1 MGAGFN
7 RYFTADQPT
16 SVLLAIEG
24 VVVEDL
30 PPQAPIAGVGTGV
43 VCLLGEFEDGLFDY
57 PYEVA
62 GATDFQNT
70 FGRFGYVYNGT
81 LANNPC
87 ARKRYADFAVNPE
100 AWNGNGAI
108 AVSGKTYFS
117 LVVVRV
123 NTSVGAV
130 QFTRLANLVGVAQVT
145 YQLLTGESITFN
157 DGSGSHSATFTGVA
171 ATVTGA
177 SGVFTTTNTGD
188 TVILGY
194 DGVTFTTTFLSTD
207 TTVAAI
213 VARIN
218 QYAGFAFATVA
229 SGQITLTGRQAG
241 TGGSV
246 SVVSYTGTQGLAG
259 LGLTAAV
266 TPGTGNVANIAAVT
280 PAELN
285 ARVSAANAE
294 VIVEVLPN
302 AQPRMV
308 ALTGPTLVIT
318 AATATAFGFPVGV
331 TDAAAVGNPGSIP
344 AGTLVQTSG
353 GMLWVTMQTI
363 PVTAN
368 NAGPYSVL
376 IRPALDDGSGTSAAA
391 GAVSKITT
399 PIQLD
404 AFSVVNLLPVSA
416 ALTEGAIDSAYLAAM
431 QATLAPDSIASST
444 NIIYSARQSNAVR
457 AGLKANAITATQ
469 QGLTPRV
476 CCVRPPLG
484 TTTVAVESATVS
496 PGVGVTAHERVF
508 YNYPGWS
515 TTISDMAAVGIT
527 GGYGFTANGVIDVGS
542 DGFLAALMSLLAPEQ
557 NPGQLTP
564 YLGAV
569 VGLES
574 AIAGKLTMQDYIN
587 FKADGICAPRMDAQ
601 GNAFYQSGCTSVNPL
616 LYPGLVTIARRR
628 MGDFCQSS
636 LSAIAQP
643 FIKTLASTKQ
653 RNALISELRSFLLGL
668 SGKTNQNEQR
678 IAGFTVRDESTP
690 QEKAMGLQRVRTDV
704 RTLSSLDSIV
714 LMSTVGESVN
724 VAELGPGQTQ

>member
-7 RYFTADQPT
+7 RYYTTDQPD
-16 SVLLAIEG
+16 SVLLQIEG

-43 VCLLGEFEDGLFDY
+43 VCVIGEAEDGPFNT
-57 PYEVA
+57 PYEIS
-62 GATDFQNT
+62 GATDYQNT
-70 FGRFGYVYNGT
+70 FGRFGYVYSGT

-87 ARKRYADFAVNPE
+87 ARKRFADFAVNPE
-100 AWNGNGAI
+100 PWNGNLAVN
-108 AVSGKTYFS
+108 VSGKTYAS

-123 NTSVGAV
+123 NTSVGTV

-145 YQLLTGESITFN
+145 YLLTTGESITFN
-157 DGSGSHSATFTGVA
+157 DGSGSHSATFAGVA
-171 ATVTGA
+171 ATVTGT
-177 SGVFTTTNTGD
+177 SGVFTTTNAGD
-188 TVILGY
+188 TVVLGY
-194 DGVTFTTTFLSTD
+194 DGNTFTTTFLSTD
-207 TTVAAI
+207 VTEAAI
-213 VARIN
+213 IARIN
-218 QYAGFAFATVA
+218 QYAGFTFATDS
-229 SGQITLTGRQAG
+229 SGQIKLTGRQAG

-266 TPGTGNVANIAAVT
+266 TAGTGTVANIAAVT

-285 ARVSAANAE
+285 TRVNAANAE

-302 AQPRMV
+302 GQPRMV
-308 ALTGPTLVIT
+308 ALTGATLVIT
-318 AATATAFGFPVGV
+318 AMTATAFGFPVNV
-331 TDAAAVGNPGSIP
+331 TDAAASGNAGTIP
-344 AGTLVQTSG
+344 AGTVVQTSG
-353 GMLWVTMQTI
+353 GMKWVTMQTLT
-363 PVTAN
+363 VAAN
-368 NAGPYSVL
+368 NAGPYATP
-376 IRPALDDGSGTSAAA
+376 IRPALDDGTGVSAIA
-391 GAVSKITT
+391 GAVDIITT

-404 AFSVVNLLPVSA
+404 AFSVINLLPVSA
-416 ALTEGAIDSAYLAAM
+416 ALSEGAIDSAYLAAI
-431 QATLAPDSIASST
+431 ASTLAPDSISSVA
-444 NIIYSARQSNAVR
+444 NIFYSARQSNAVR
-457 AGLKANAITATQ
+457 AGLKANVILATQ

-484 TTTVAVESATVS
+484 TTTAQAESATVA

-508 YNYPGWS
+508 YEYPGWS
-515 TTISDMAAVGIT
+515 TTISDMAAVGT
-527 GGYGFTANGVIDVGS
+527 AGGYGFTANGVIDVGS
-542 DGFLAALMSLLAPEQ
+542 DGFLAALMSLLPPEQ

-574 AIAGKLTMQDYIN
+574 ALQGVLTLQDYEN
-587 FKADGICAPRMDAQ
+587 FKANGICAPRMDAQ

-628 MGDFCQSS
+628 MGDFVQSS

-643 FIKTLASTKQ
+643 FVKTLATTKN
-653 RNALISELRSFLLGL
+653 RNALISELRNFLSGL
-668 SGKTNQNEQR
+668 SGLTNQNEQR

-690 QEKAMGLQRVRTDV
+690 QEKAMGLQRIRTDA

-714 LMSTVGESVN
+714 LMSTVGESVQ
-724 VAELGPGQTQ
+724 VDELGPGQTQ